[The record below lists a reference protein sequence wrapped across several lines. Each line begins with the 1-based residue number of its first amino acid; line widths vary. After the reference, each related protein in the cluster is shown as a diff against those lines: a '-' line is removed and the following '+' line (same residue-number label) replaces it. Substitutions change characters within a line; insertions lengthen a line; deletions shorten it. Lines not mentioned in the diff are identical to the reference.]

1 MAVIDLRS
9 VTLWVVDGST
19 PTTGAVT
26 GAVNF
31 TAGYP
36 AVLPFTTGAT
46 STILTKTFTAAVE
59 TGQYIQFASHM
70 QFYEVLSHIETG
82 SATTSLTLY
91 PALLSAITNS
101 EVINVI
107 GNGIYAKLGEG
118 NLTYSEKRNLI
129 YVRDRGYIDT
139 MKVGDDEPIDVALDF
154 TWEFLR
160 AVSGAPPTIE
170 EAVKQVGQAATW
182 VSTSADPCE
191 PYSVSV
197 FLLDIPPCGTDA
209 ESIQLP
215 EFRWTSLDHDLK
227 GGKVSVKASCNAL
240 YAIINHTTP

>member
-19 PTTGAVT
+19 PTTGAIT
-26 GAVNF
+26 GAT
-31 TAGYP
+31 TAAFP
-36 AVLPFTTGAT
+36 AVLPFTTSAS
-46 STILTKTFTAAVE
+46 STITVGTFTAKVNV
-59 TGQYIQFASHM
+59 GQYVNFGGHM
-70 QFYEVLSHIETG
+70 QFYEVLASTPTTG
-82 SATTSLTLY
+82 ATSGLTIY
-91 PALLSAITNS
+91 PALLSAVTS
-101 EVINVI
+101 GEAINVV

-139 MKVGDDEPIDVALDF
+139 MKVGDDEPIDVSLDF

-160 AVSGAPPTIE
+160 SAGVGFPPTIE

-197 FLLDIPPCGTDA
+197 YLLDIPPCGTDA

-240 YAIINHTTP
+240 YAIIDHTTP

>member
-9 VTLWVVDGST
+9 VTLWVTDGTVSAIV
-19 PTTGAVT
+19 P
-26 GAVNF
+26 GAVNLV
-31 TAGYP
+31 AGYP
-36 AVLPFTTGAT
+36 AVLPFTTSAT
-46 STILTKTFTAAVE
+46 STIVVDTFAVKVPVGSYVRFG
-59 TGQYIQFASHM
+59 THM
-70 QFYEVLSHIETG
+70 QFYEVLASTPTTG
-82 SATTSLTLY
+82 ATTGLTIY
-91 PALLSAITNS
+91 PALLSAQADDA
-101 EVINVI
+101 VINVI

-139 MKVGDDEPIDVALDF
+139 MKVGDDEPIDVSLDF

-160 AVSGAPPTIE
+160 SAGAGFVPTIE

-191 PYSVSV
+191 PYSVNV
-197 FLLDIPPCGTDA
+197 WLLDIPPCGTDA